1 MSRLAASGD
10 YQVEFYVAS
19 LDSALLTDE
28 RSRREV
34 ESIQV
39 QQYQNYKLDVIVAM
53 GPSAIK
59 FLSRVSGTFHPEV
72 PIVICCSSEEQAGHP
87 TLGSRFTGSWMKIEP
102 AMTVGAALKLVP
114 GTRHVVIVGGS
125 SPYDKGVEAITR
137 ASLSSYAASIDLN
150 YLTDL
155 DMSSLLNR
163 LRHLPPHTIV
173 LYMSLFRDAA
183 GNQFVN
189 ATTALPLVSEAA
201 NAPVFGMSDV
211 YLGHGIVGGYVI
223 SFKEQGKIVA
233 RIITDLFRGK
243 SSKELPIIDASTL
256 YLFDWTQ
263 LQRWHLNATRLP
275 PGSVL
280 SNREPTL
287 WERTKWI
294 WLTSALIVLALGL
307 LSAYLVY
314 KQKQLTRARSEQMRL
329 SGMLINAQEDERR
342 RVAAE
347 LHDDFSQ
354 RLAILSL
361 GIETVAELVPRSAEA
376 ANQQLHELH
385 NSASELGA
393 DIHTLSHRLHSSTL
407 DRLGLVPGVGAFC
420 KEFTAQKGVQVVFSH
435 ENVPRPLPSDT
446 ALCLFRVVQEGLRN
460 VKKHSGASRA
470 KVTLEQI
477 NGHLHL
483 VISDDG
489 TGFDLKGL
497 SSKQGLGLFSM
508 EERARLIGAS
518 FRIHSEPRKG
528 TRIEV
533 WAPVPHETAPKPIDK
548 AAARPVVSGA

>member
-1 MSRLAASGD
+1 MRASGTRRCFRPSGFVVAVLFCISVLPVATNATSPPPLRKNVLIINEVSLTHSASALITQELMSRLAASGD

-189 ATTALPLVSEAA
+189 ATTALPLVS
-201 NAPVFGMSDV
+201 
-211 YLGHGIVGGYVI
+211 VG
-223 SFKEQGKIVA
+223 
-233 RIITDLFRGK
+233 R
-243 SSKELPIIDASTL
+243 
-256 YLFDWTQ
+256 
-263 LQRWHLNATRLP
+263 QRP
-275 PGSVL
+275 C
-280 SNREPTL
+280 L
-287 WERTKWI
+287 W
-294 WLTSALIVLALGL
+294 
-307 LSAYLVY
+307 
-314 KQKQLTRARSEQMRL
+314 
-329 SGMLINAQEDERR
+329 N
-342 RVAAE
+342 
-347 LHDDFSQ
+347 
-354 RLAILSL
+354 
-361 GIETVAELVPRSAEA
+361 
-376 ANQQLHELH
+376 
-385 NSASELGA
+385 
-393 DIHTLSHRLHSSTL
+393 
-407 DRLGLVPGVGAFC
+407 VGC
-420 KEFTAQKGVQVVFSH
+420 
-435 ENVPRPLPSDT
+435 
-446 ALCLFRVVQEGLRN
+446 
-460 VKKHSGASRA
+460 
-470 KVTLEQI
+470 
-477 NGHLHL
+477 
-483 VISDDG
+483 
-489 TGFDLKGL
+489 
-497 SSKQGLGLFSM
+497 
-508 EERARLIGAS
+508 
-518 FRIHSEPRKG
+518 
-528 TRIEV
+528 
-533 WAPVPHETAPKPIDK
+533 
-548 AAARPVVSGA
+548 VSGAWNRGRVCDQL

>member
-28 RSRREV
+28 RSRREA

-59 FLSRVSGTFHPEV
+59 FLSRVSETFHPEA
-72 PIVICCSSEEQAGHP
+72 PIVICCSSEEQAGYP
-87 TLGSRFTGSWMKIEP
+87 TLGPRFTGSWMKIEP
-102 AMTVGAALKLVP
+102 AMTVDAALKLVP

-155 DMSSLLNR
+155 DMISLLNR

-189 ATTALPLVSEAA
+189 ATTALPMVSEAA

-223 SFKEQGKIVA
+223 NFKEQGKLVA
-233 RIITDLFRGK
+233 RIITDLFGGK
-243 SSKELPIIDASTL
+243 SPKDLPIIDASSL

-263 LQRWHLNATRLP
+263 LQRWHLNANRLP

-280 SNREPTL
+280 LNRESTL

-294 WLTSALIVLALGL
+294 WLTSALIILALGS

-314 KQKQLTRARSEQMRL
+314 KQKQLTRARSGQMRL

-361 GIETVAELVPRSAEA
+361 GIETVAELMPRSPEA
-376 ANQQLHELH
+376 ARQLHDLH

-420 KEFTAQKGVQVVFSH
+420 KEFSAQKGVQVVFSH
-435 ENVPRPLPSDT
+435 ENVPRSVPSGT
-446 ALCLFRVVQEGLRN
+446 ALCLFRMVQEGLRN
-460 VKKHSGASRA
+460 VKKHSGALTA
-470 KVTLEQI
+470 QVTLEQL

-489 TGFDLKGL
+489 TGFDLKDL
-497 SSKQGLGLFSM
+497 DSKQGLGLFSM

-518 FRIHSEPRKG
+518 FRIRSEPQKG
-528 TRIEV
+528 TQIEV
-533 WAPVPHETAPKPIDK
+533 WAPVPHEAAPKPVDK